1 MTDPTPYVCQVS
13 SPCYVSISSHTC
25 KDCIN
30 TRNLTDI
37 YETITSNSLIYHNI
51 IKKTLKFLHKY
62 FINNN
67 NE

>member
-37 YETITSNSLIYHNI
+37 YETITSNSLIYYNI
-51 IKKTLKFLHKY
+51 IKKY
-62 FINNN
+62 
-67 NE
+67 